1 MIYERETVYQTPS
14 IKGEQWVGSL
24 MPTPHAKAEG
34 LATSGH
40 SALGVFSGEAPALA
54 RCLAHSRALARLL
67 NQNPPTTA
75 LLLALTKPTSE
86 RWLVAQYGPGAT
98 SGPRCEE
105 QPPNAGV
112 S

>member
-14 IKGEQWVGSL
+14 IKGEQWVGSQ

-40 SALGVFSGEAPALA
+40 SALGGLLWGSSCTGAMPGTQQG
-54 RCLAHSRALARLL
+54 LARLL